1 MTRDEILALGFN
13 EKEVEA
19 FGGTVKV
26 RDLTIKEAGIVAEAT
41 DEFKQMLLTVSFAL
55 VEPKMSVEDL
65 ETMTARAAED
75 FAKIIKAVAS

>member
-13 EKEVEA
+13 EKEVKA

-26 RDLTIKEAGIVAEAT
+26 RDLTVKEAGIVAEET
-41 DEFKQMLLTVSFAL
+41 NDFKCMVLTVSFVM

-65 ETMTARAAED
+65 EKISSRAAED
-75 FAKIIKAVAS
+75 FANIVKAVAS